1 MTAWF
6 PLSERERQLYKYR
19 SRKGWIFFFLHQSRL
34 LQRLIQLVPWFD
46 IANEP
51 TNDIHTC
58 TGQQT
63 SHVCDCHSVPD
74 LSKSLLVRLLDP
86 AVQVNSSYYTE
97 EASLAH
103 RPSVNLHAPVIWM
116 TQVNQGRST
125 TCVSLISGTPSCCHS
140 AAVYKTFY
148 ASIFSS
154 VFSKSSNSFLSR
166 SLFIIVLYYTFRV
179 EKTEI
184 VTKSYTW
191 C

>member
-1 MTAWF
+1 MQTE
-6 PLSERERQLYKYR
+6 SVTDGSVISSIRQLYKYR

-46 IANEP
+46 SSNEP

-86 AVQVNSSYYTE
+86 AVQVNSSYYTK

-140 AAVYKTFY
+140 AAVYKAFY

-154 VFSKSSNSFLSR
+154 SVTWATVFCPTHYLLSFFITLSGW
-166 SLFIIVLYYTFRV
+166 
-179 EKTEI
+179 K
-184 VTKSYTW
+184 KQK
-191 C
+191 